1 MRTRLKSFGV
11 FSLSAVDLFA
21 SAMGAF
27 IVICLVLM
35 PDYQKEVRLEGHF
48 KFIEELANQ
57 AEAQLDESEQG
68 MQRRLDALR
77 AEQAL
82 NAQVQNERDIV
93 SGALA
98 SLEKQLAA
106 ASQPPPPE
114 PEVVAEPVVDPGPT
128 NLVTFRFLGLKTDQT
143 RYLLMIDLN
152 GYLGQY
158 EELMEKT
165 VRRALESL
173 QPGMEFGLL
182 AFQQLDAGPRLL
194 RWPEDGGLA
203 PVSRRNR
210 AAAMD
215 FTEGLS
221 GQYGGSSPLAAAF
234 EEAFTSEAGAIIL
247 ISDGLPNPAFNKNLP
262 PGALVRDITLNNTA
276 GKEIHAVTI
285 GDYFKYRGTVQF
297 MESLAR
303 ANSGGFLAL
312 AQ

>member
-21 SAMGAF
+21 AAMGAF

-57 AEAQLDESEQG
+57 AEARLDESEQG
-68 MQRRLDALR
+68 MQRRLEALR
-77 AEQAL
+77 AEQAR
-82 NAQVQNERDIV
+82 NAQMQNEREIV

-114 PEVVAEPVVDPGPT
+114 AVAEPVVDPGPT

-158 EELMEKT
+158 EELMEET

-182 AFQQLDAGPRLL
+182 AFQQVDAGPRLL
-194 RWPEDGGLA
+194 RWPENGGLA
-203 PVSRRNR
+203 PVSGRSR

-215 FTEGLS
+215 FTAGLS

-234 EEAFTSEAGAIIL
+234 EEAFSSEAGAIIL
-247 ISDGLPNPAFNKNLP
+247 ISDGLPNPAFNKSLP
-262 PGALVRDITLNNTA
+262 PSALVRDITLNNTA